1 MIYLLDKIQIQF
13 WEACSEGK
21 VEEVQK
27 LLQNRQINI
36 NLTSNGRTPFHIA
49 CLNGHIEI
57 VKLLLNN
64 ERVEINKKDNNGK
77 TGLDCAKGKG
87 NTNIV
92 ELIQS
97 LQNNPI
103 CDSLF
108 IYLFETI

>member
-1 MIYLLDKIQIQF
+1 MQF
-13 WEACSEGK
+13 WEACSDGK

-36 NLTSNGRTPFHIA
+36 NLASNDQTPFQIA
-49 CLNGHIEI
+49 CENGHIEI

-64 ERVEINKKDNNGK
+64 EKVEINKKDNEGK
-77 TGLDCAKGKG
+77 TGLDCAKRKG
-87 NTNIV
+87 NANIV

-103 CDSLF
+103 CDNLF
-108 IYLFETI
+108 IIYLFI